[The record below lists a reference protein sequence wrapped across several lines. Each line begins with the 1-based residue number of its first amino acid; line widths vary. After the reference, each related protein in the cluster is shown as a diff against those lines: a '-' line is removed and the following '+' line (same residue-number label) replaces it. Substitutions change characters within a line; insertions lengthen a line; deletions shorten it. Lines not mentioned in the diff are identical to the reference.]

1 MTLPRTRRAKSL
13 RQRLLVQLLA
23 LAALLAVLLYLTVRT
38 VAGQAAEATQD
49 GVLGSATT
57 VIAEQL
63 RAGPEAVEID
73 LPYEAFS
80 VLGSISE
87 DRVFYR
93 IVAEGRT
100 VTGYDDLPL
109 PEGITPGVR
118 PAFYT
123 VAYRDSTVRVA
134 AMTRQLVVAGQ
145 VLPVTVLVAQT
156 RQGQDAIAARIAN
169 RAAALGVGFFVL
181 ALLLS
186 LVAAGSV
193 LRPIERLAEA
203 VARRGPQDLRA
214 VDYPAPSELLPLIG
228 ALNGFIARLR
238 AALTRTE
245 TFITEAAHHIRTPL
259 ATVRTHAEI
268 ALRQSEDPEVR
279 KSLRGVIRAVEESSR
294 SASQLLD
301 HAVVVYRSDRL
312 ATEPLDFAALVAG
325 VLRSAGPVASLR
337 DVALRFVPPVP
348 GPVVQGDRP
357 LLESAVRNL
366 IDNAIKYSPEE
377 SDIDI
382 TMTTE
387 AGQATLRIMD
397 RGRGLSGQT
406 GARLVQR
413 FNRGANVGDVIGSG
427 LGLTIVA
434 EVAQAHDGLFSLT
447 DREGGGACA
456 TFWLPLA

>member
-1 MTLPRTRRAKSL
+1 MTLARPRRARSL

-23 LAALLAVLLYLTVRT
+23 IAALLSAVLYMTVRT

-49 GVLGSATT
+49 GVLGSAT
-57 VIAEQL
+57 VIIAEQL
-63 RAGPEAVEID
+63 RGGPDGLRID

-93 IVAEGRT
+93 IVAGGQT
-100 VTGYDDLPL
+100 LTGYDDLPL
-109 PEGITPGVR
+109 PDDITPGVR
-118 PAFYT
+118 PEFYT
-123 VAYRDSTVRVA
+123 VGYRESEVRVA
-134 AMTRQLVVAGQ
+134 AMIRQMVASDG
-145 VLPVTVLVAQT
+145 VMAVTVLVAQT
-156 RQGQDAIAARIAN
+156 RLGQEAIAARIAN
-169 RAAALGVGFFVL
+169 RAAALGVGFFAL

-193 LRPIERLAEA
+193 LSPIERLAEA
-203 VARRGPQDLRA
+203 VARRGPHDLRA
-214 VDYPAPSELLPLIG
+214 VDHPAPRELLPLIG

-238 AALTRTE
+238 AALVRTE

-279 KSLRGVIRAVEESSR
+279 NSLRGVIRAVEESSR

-312 ATEPLDFAALVAG
+312 TVEPLDLAVLVTG
-325 VLRSAGPVASLR
+325 VLRSVAPVASLK
-337 DVALRFVPPVP
+337 DVSIQMAPVAAPPTIM
-348 GPVVQGDRP
+348 GDRP
-357 LLESAVRNL
+357 LLENAVRNL

-377 SDIDI
+377 SEIDVSL
-382 TMTTE
+382 TVERGE
-387 AGQATLRIMD
+387 AVLRVMD

-406 GARLVQR
+406 AAKLTQR
-413 FNRGANVGDVIGSG
+413 FSRGSNVDDVVGSG
-427 LGLTIVA
+427 LGLTIVD
-434 EVAQAHDGLFSLT
+434 EVAKAHDGRLSLE

-456 TFWLPLA
+456 TLSLPLL